1 MSASGALWAARVVA
15 VGERITKQS
24 KPIAKLLDEAQQA
37 IRELNV
43 VLDQFESASFKL
55 AREEQD

>member
-15 VGERITKQS
+15 VGECITKQS
-24 KPIAKLLDEAQQA
+24 KPIAELLDAAQQA

-55 AREEQD
+55 AREEQP